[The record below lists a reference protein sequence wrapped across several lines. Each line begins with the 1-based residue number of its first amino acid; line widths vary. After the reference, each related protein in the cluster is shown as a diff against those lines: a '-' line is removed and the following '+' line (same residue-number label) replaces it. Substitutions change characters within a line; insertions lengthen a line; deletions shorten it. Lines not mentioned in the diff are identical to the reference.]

1 MATKSSWAAALL
13 VVAGSTFIAAG
24 CRTAPERSS
33 AASAE
38 ESGMTG
44 TATATTEQ
52 PARSTEGGQAGAASP
67 QRGSSETAQT
77 GSTAS
82 AYEVTGRVEKID
94 EASIQVAGKQLKID
108 SSTSVSKGGIGA
120 TLADV
125 KEGDEVRASLSGS
138 GDPPKAERIE
148 VMPATE
154 APPATKTPPP
164 RESPPATDTPEA
176 TDPGTTR

>member
-33 AASAE
+33 AAASAE
-38 ESGMTG
+38 ESGTTG
-44 TATATTEQ
+44 SATGTTEQ
-52 PARSTEGGQAGAASP
+52 PARSTEGGQAGASP
-67 QRGSSETAQT
+67 QRGSSETAQA
-77 GSTAS
+77 GSTAT

-94 EASIQVAGKQLKID
+94 ESSIQVAGKQLKID

-138 GDPPKAERIE
+138 GDPRKAERIE
-148 VMPATE
+148 VMPGTE
-154 APPATKTPPP
+154 APPATETPPP

-176 TDPGTTR
+176 TGTTR